1 MQPKSQ
7 FLFLYLLLMTLFSA
21 PLYAENKQSIV
32 QISHSDSRL
41 NLLNR
46 MSWMVTDSHIQLSDT
61 QLLENWQQTLPK
73 GPLASHQSI
82 WGRLE
87 LDFNYSSQH
96 SYFFTIGNPQLDY
109 VDLYLLDD
117 KNRILSSY
125 LLGANREFD
134 KRPINH
140 RLFVVP
146 LTPSQQGRVKV
157 YIKITDDGPLV
168 VPIELST
175 QASTLAKEQLVLVAI
190 GYLGGGLS
198 LLAAYFLLTYIFLRS
213 PIRFWFAI
221 SCGLYLLLSLNISGF
236 IAQLIGVSAYISH
249 TNNALFGLLLLS
261 TAKVCFVIL
270 ERVPTFW
277 RYCSYLIGFLTIF
290 SSLIQNSYQQI
301 TGASFLA
308 LLEGFLLIVLALFY
322 HKKDKALPNLV
333 GLIALTII
341 STISIIQV
349 SLFISGTVISNSVT
363 WFFTLASVGAIMMI
377 ALAIEAH
384 ERVLVK
390 RQQIK
395 QQSAITDLQH
405 FYDLFRNSAEGLYTS
420 TLDGKLIS
428 VNPAMCNLFGYDSE
442 EQLIESVTNTSQF
455 YAEPRDRELLL
466 GELYQNGKVIGKE
479 LRGLRKDG
487 SEFWFCISTQIKQE
501 NTTKYMFGS
510 IFDIT
515 ERKQSNIS
523 LEFLATH
530 DSLTGVFN
538 RREFEKRLSNG
549 LQEAQKNNSELT
561 LLYMD
566 LDQFKVVNDTCGHKA
581 GDVLI
586 KQLAQK
592 LQDVVQDKGLLAR
605 LGGDEFGVLLLGDNA
620 QMAYLLANKLLN
632 TVKEFRF
639 IWENR
644 IFTLGVSIGQVPWFQ
659 DIKTP
664 EQLLSMADSACYLA
678 KEMGRNQIH
687 TYSFHDKQMQ
697 RYESEIT
704 WVSDINYALQHDCFV
719 LYYQHYQSLQKS
731 ASGHHYEILLRMLDQ
746 DNNIIAPNAF
756 LPAAERYNLT
766 SKIDRWVVEHYF
778 SWLQAN
784 PEHQEQLTRCNINLS
799 GHSLADKD
807 LKLFILNA
815 FEKHSIPYHKI
826 CFEITE
832 SMAIVKMDET
842 LEFINTFHRLG
853 CQFSLDDFGS
863 GFSSYSYLKTLPVD
877 QVKIDGSF
885 VKDILLD
892 PIDMAMVNSINDV
905 AKAMGMETVAE
916 FVESSEILVELGKMG
931 VDYAQGYGVA
941 KPTSLSEFS
950 SLS

>member
-1 MQPKSQ
+1 
-7 FLFLYLLLMTLFSA
+7 
-21 PLYAENKQSIV
+21 
-32 QISHSDSRL
+32 
-41 NLLNR
+41 
-46 MSWMVTDSHIQLSDT
+46 
-61 QLLENWQQTLPK
+61 
-73 GPLASHQSI
+73 
-82 WGRLE
+82 
-87 LDFNYSSQH
+87 
-96 SYFFTIGNPQLDY
+96 
-109 VDLYLLDD
+109 
-117 KNRILSSY
+117 
-125 LLGANREFD
+125 
-134 KRPINH
+134 
-140 RLFVVP
+140 
-146 LTPSQQGRVKV
+146 
-157 YIKITDDGPLV
+157 
-168 VPIELST
+168 
-175 QASTLAKEQLVLVAI
+175 
-190 GYLGGGLS
+190 
-198 LLAAYFLLTYIFLRS
+198 
-213 PIRFWFAI
+213 
-221 SCGLYLLLSLNISGF
+221 
-236 IAQLIGVSAYISH
+236 
-249 TNNALFGLLLLS
+249 
-261 TAKVCFVIL
+261 L

-766 SKIDRWVVEHYF
+766 SKIDRWVV
-778 SWLQAN
+778 
-784 PEHQEQLTRCNINLS
+784 
-799 GHSLADKD
+799 
-807 LKLFILNA
+807 
-815 FEKHSIPYHKI
+815 
-826 CFEITE
+826 
-832 SMAIVKMDET
+832 
-842 LEFINTFHRLG
+842 
-853 CQFSLDDFGS
+853 
-863 GFSSYSYLKTLPVD
+863 
-877 QVKIDGSF
+877 
-885 VKDILLD
+885 
-892 PIDMAMVNSINDV
+892 
-905 AKAMGMETVAE
+905 
-916 FVESSEILVELGKMG
+916 
-931 VDYAQGYGVA
+931 
-941 KPTSLSEFS
+941 
-950 SLS
+950 